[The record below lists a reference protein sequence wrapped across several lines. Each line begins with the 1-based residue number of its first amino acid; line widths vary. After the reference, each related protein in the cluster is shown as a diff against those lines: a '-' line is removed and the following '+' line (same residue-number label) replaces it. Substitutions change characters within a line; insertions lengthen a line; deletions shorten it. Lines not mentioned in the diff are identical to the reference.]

1 MHIEPPQG
9 RLQSLKDFLKH
20 YLMIVLSI
28 LTALGLEAWIE
39 HAHHAHAAEL
49 GSQQIEAEIRTNQ
62 ASVQAILKQD
72 AEQLKRLDKIRASVS
87 QDLKSHLPDDVIKQH
102 ILAQTSD
109 NFDLKM
115 SFPTLRQEA
124 WDVAVANQ
132 SASWIDSARMQ
143 RYSAAYAS
151 QRDTITTMAENTAL
165 LSSGAHLTDVIA
177 DLQTGEVQPREFLH
191 TVSQMVALQQQ
202 TVNGLEELEK
212 ELDDALASG
221 AGAG

>member
-1 MHIEPPQG
+1 MHLEFPREP
-9 RLQSLKDFLKH
+9 LKSFGDFLKH

-39 HAHHAHAAEL
+39 HTHHAHAADI
-49 GSQQIEAEIRTNQ
+49 GTRQIEAEIRTNLAEVHANLQ
-62 ASVQAILKQD
+62 QD
-72 AEQLKRLDKIRASVS
+72 TRQLQRLDKIRVSVV
-87 QDLKSHLPDDVIKQH
+87 QDLKSHVSDELIKQH
-102 ILAQTSD
+102 ILAQAGN
-109 NFDLKM
+109 NFDLNM

-132 SASWIDSARMQ
+132 SASWIDTERMQ

-151 QRDTITTMAENTAL
+151 QRDAITNMSENTAL

-202 TVNGLEELEK
+202 TVNSLRDLEK
-212 ELDDALASG
+212 QLGSALAAKPDSV
-221 AGAG
+221 